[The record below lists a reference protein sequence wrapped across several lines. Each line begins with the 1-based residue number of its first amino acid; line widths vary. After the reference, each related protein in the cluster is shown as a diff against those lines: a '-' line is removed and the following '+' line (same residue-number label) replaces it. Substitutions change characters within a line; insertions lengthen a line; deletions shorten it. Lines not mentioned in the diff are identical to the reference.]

1 MEVNVASPA
10 ELEGLHDI
18 YTVKRMPYTEPIP
31 ITKAWDRI
39 GTPYVPCDPDKIAA
53 IIVTNK
59 PDSAKTMKAPDAE
72 TQAIAANIIGFLKD
86 EMAAGRLPNPLPP
99 LQSGFGNVSN
109 AVLEE
114 FSKSDFKDLVM
125 YSEVMQDSVAK
136 LIMAGT
142 VKSACGA
149 SLVLSADFHDEFLA
163 RVAEFRDQII
173 LRPQEISNSP
183 EVIHRLGVIAMNT
196 ALEVDLAGCVNSTHV
211 NGVKIMNGIGGSGD
225 YSRNAGL
232 SIFSTQST
240 AKNGTVS
247 CIVPTVSHVDH
258 TDHDTMIIV
267 TEQGVADLRYKD
279 AFERAELMIENCAHP
294 KFRPALRRYL
304 EDAMR
309 DQNKHFLPPMPNMKL
324 EASET

>member
-1 MEVNVASPA
+1 MVLKRIAALTLALALAKAASPVRAEEEVALPAAFGAEEVVVELEEDALEPSIDGAEALWLDPAAA
-10 ELEGLHDI
+10 EL
-18 YTVKRMPYTEPIP
+18 
-31 ITKAWDRI
+31 
-39 GTPYVPCDPDKIAA
+39 DPGALD
-53 IIVTNK
+53 
-59 PDSAKTMKAPDAE
+59 
-72 TQAIAANIIGFLKD
+72 G
-86 EMAAGRLPNPLPP
+86 
-99 LQSGFGNVSN
+99 
-109 AVLEE
+109 
-114 FSKSDFKDLVM
+114 DL
-125 YSEVMQDSVAK
+125 
-136 LIMAGT
+136 
-142 VKSACGA
+142 
-149 SLVLSADFHDEFLA
+149 
-163 RVAEFRDQII
+163 
-173 LRPQEISNSP
+173 
-183 EVIHRLGVIAMNT
+183 